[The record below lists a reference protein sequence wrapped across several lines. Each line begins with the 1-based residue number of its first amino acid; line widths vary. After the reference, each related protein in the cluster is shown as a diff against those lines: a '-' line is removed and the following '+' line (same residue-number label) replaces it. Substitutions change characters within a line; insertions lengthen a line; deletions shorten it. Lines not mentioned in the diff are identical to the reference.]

1 MFFLNPTYLWAL
13 LGLIVPIAIH
23 LWSKKE
29 GKTIKIGS
37 IQLLDES
44 DSKQTSSIQ
53 INELWLLLLRIVLI
67 SLLVVLIAEPQIRRK
82 ITKVPITYIVEPS
95 LLQYEEVKSIL
106 DTIQAEESVRLLQ
119 SGFPEYQNDPLHKI
133 ATMTPKY
140 WQLAK
145 EMEALETDSIVVFTN
160 AFASGIKGKR
170 PQVHKNISWVILD
183 PGKPI
188 KNILSAVKKENTI
201 QLLSVSSDDQHLS
214 FVKELVAMNSN
225 QLEFNKEMDSVIFPV
240 NGKQEQ
246 HPLITESPLT
256 ILVFYEDNLSNEKT
270 YIEATYS
277 AISKYLDRPIDVR
290 TVQNID
296 TINLDSFK
304 TVIWLSKDVI
314 PKTSSTVLLYKP
326 DDLSH
331 NIIEKGPS
339 KEIFY
344 LTKSLNAEHVVNEYF
359 AEHLLAMLNLNE
371 NLEEKI
377 RRYDKRVL
385 HTGELLPIA
394 ADFKQNKEN
403 STILDISRWL
413 WILLILLLITER
425 IVAKYRKQ

>member
-13 LGLIVPIAIH
+13 LGLIVPIVIH

-53 INELWLLLLRIVLI
+53 INELWLLLLRILLI
-67 SLLVVLIAEPQIRRK
+67 GILVFLIAGPQIKRK
-82 ITKVPITYIVEPS
+82 ITKVPVTYIVEPS
-95 LLQYEEVKSIL
+95 LVQYEEVSAIL
-106 DTIQAEESVRLLQ
+106 DTIGTEVPIRLLQ
-119 SGFPEYQNDPLHKI
+119 SGFPEYQNDPLPKTSTI
-133 ATMTPKY
+133 TPKY

-145 EMEALETDSIVVFTN
+145 EMETLETDSIVVFTN
-160 AFASGIKGKR
+160 AFTSGIKGKR
-170 PQVHKNISWVILD
+170 PRVHKNISWIILD

-201 QLLSVSSDDQHLS
+201 EFLSVSSDDQHLS
-214 FVKELVAMNSN
+214 FDKELVAMNSN
-225 QLEFNKEMDSVIFPV
+225 QIEFNKEMDSVIFLV

-246 HPLITESPLT
+246 YPLITESPVR
-256 ILVFYEDNLSNEKT
+256 ILVFYEDNLSNEKA
-270 YIEATYS
+270 YVEAAYN
-277 AISKYLDRPIDVR
+277 ALSKYLNKPIDVH
-290 TVQNID
+290 TVQNSD
-296 TINLDSFK
+296 TIHLDSFK
-304 TVIWLSKDVI
+304 AVIWLSKDVI

-331 NIIEKGPS
+331 SIIEKGPS
-339 KEIFY
+339 KDVFY
-344 LTKSLNAEHVVNEYF
+344 LTKPLNTEHVVNEYF

-403 STILDISRWL
+403 ATILDISRWL
-413 WILLILLLITER
+413 WLLLILLLITER

>member
-1 MFFLNPTYLWAL
+1 MLFLNPTYLWAL
-13 LGLIVPIAIH
+13 LGLIVPIGIH

-67 SLLVVLIAEPQIRRK
+67 SVLVVLIAGPQIKRK
-82 ITKVPITYIVEPS
+82 ITKVPVTYIVEPS
-95 LLQYEEVKSIL
+95 LLQYEEVNAIL
-106 DTIQAEESVRLLQ
+106 DTIQTEESVRLLQ
-119 SGFPEYQNDPLHKI
+119 SGFPELQNDPLYKI
-133 ATMTPKY
+133 PTVTPKY

-145 EMEALETDSIVVFTN
+145 EMEALKTDSIVVFTN
-160 AFASGIKGKR
+160 AFTSGIKGKR
-170 PQVHKNISWVILD
+170 PQVNKNISWVILD

-188 KNILSAVKKENTI
+188 KNILSAVKKENTV
-201 QLLSVSSDDQHLS
+201 QLLSVSSDDQYLS
-214 FVKELVAMNSN
+214 FEKELVAIDGN
-225 QLEFNKEMDSVIFPV
+225 QFKFNKEKDSVVFSV

-256 ILVFYEDNLSNEKT
+256 ILVFYEDSLSNEKT
-270 YIEATYS
+270 YIEAAYR
-277 AISKYLDRPIDVR
+277 AISKYLHRPIDVH

-296 TINLDSFK
+296 TINVDSFK
-304 TVIWLSKDVI
+304 TVIWLSKDI
-314 PKTSSTVLLYKP
+314 APQTSSTVLLYKP

-331 NIIEKGPS
+331 SIIEKGPS
-339 KEIFY
+339 KEVFY
-344 LTKSLNAEHVVNEYF
+344 LTKLLTVERSVNEYL

-371 NLEEKI
+371 DLEEKI
-377 RRYDKRVL
+377 KMYDKRVL
-385 HTGELLPIA
+385 NTGELLPIVK
-394 ADFKQNKEN
+394 DFKQNKEN
-403 STILDISRWL
+403 STILDISKWL
-413 WILLILLLITER
+413 WLLFILVLITER

>member
-13 LGLIVPIAIH
+13 LGGIVPIVIH

-67 SLLVVLIAEPQIRRK
+67 SVLVVLIAEPQIKRK
-82 ITKVPITYIVEPS
+82 ITKVPVTYIVEPS
-95 LLQYEEVKSIL
+95 LLQYEEVNTIL
-106 DTIQAEESVRLLQ
+106 DTIQTEGSIRLLQ
-119 SGFPEYQNDPLHKI
+119 SGFPEFQNDPLHKT
-133 ATMTPKY
+133 ATVTPKY

-145 EMEALETDSIVVFTN
+145 EMEALKTDSIVVFTN
-160 AFASGIKGKR
+160 AFTSGIKGKR
-170 PQVHKNISWVILD
+170 PQVNKNISWVILD

-188 KNILSAVKKENTI
+188 KNILSAVKKENTV

-214 FVKELVAMNSN
+214 FEKELVAIDGN
-225 QLEFNKEMDSVIFPV
+225 QFKFNKEKDSVVFSA

-256 ILVFYEDNLSNEKT
+256 ILLFYEDSLSKEKT
-270 YIEATYS
+270 YVEAAFR
-277 AISKYLDRPIDVR
+277 AISKYLNTPIDVH

-304 TVIWLSKDVI
+304 TVIWLSKDVA
-314 PKTSSTVLLYKP
+314 PQTSSTVLFYKP

-331 NIIEKGPS
+331 SIIEKGPS
-339 KEIFY
+339 KEIFF
-344 LTKSLNAEHVVNEYF
+344 LTKSLTTEHVVNEYF

-371 NLEEKI
+371 DLEEKI
-377 RRYDKRVL
+377 KGYDKRVL
-385 HTGELLPIA
+385 NTGELLPITE
-394 ADFKQNKEN
+394 DFKQNKEN
-403 STILDISRWL
+403 STILDISKWL
-413 WILLILLLITER
+413 WLLFILVLITER
-425 IVAKYRKQ
+425 IVAKYRRQ